1 MYENT
6 FPYNFILS
14 FFFGFFFIISNV
26 LFSICVAKNETIRK
40 KFFFKEFQP
49 IIIFF
54 LIFCLYTFVLN
65 ITVIYNYKN
74 LSFVIFSIFILQTL
88 FIFKNFV
95 SLKSL
100 IYLNFK
106 IDEKLILLVFFSLFL
121 ISILPMSDADSM
133 SIYQYLPITI
143 FNEGLGKIDLMQ
155 NLEFTLLSNT
165 EIMLLFSSIFKS
177 ESLGA
182 QLNLITL
189 LFFILIKFK
198 DHKNFSLIILSSP
211 LIIYF
216 ISTQKLQL
224 FFGLIFLLL
233 FILVNRNLIKKK
245 IELFVFI
252 LLLVFYSSG
261 KFSYILITIPLY
273 FYFFY
278 KNLNNYK
285 YIILYSVLSFIIV
298 YVPLLFIKQIYFN
311 NIFAPFFEN
320 FFGQGTESYNAF
332 VFDMRRNAGW
342 LSNPGNISL
351 YFKPFISFELSS
363 ISSSLGLIF
372 LLMII
377 NLKLHRTTKY
387 FAIII
392 IIFVLLTGQI
402 LPRYYFEAFLLLA
415 FFYKP
420 GNYFIRLLIYSQIS
434 VIFLVSLIYIYISYI
449 KLDVID
455 NKLNYMNKFTYSF
468 FDSRQIKDINLNG
481 NILDYS
487 LPRHSVFFDK
497 NVYSIRYIS
506 ILDQYNNNVENN
518 SITFIDK
525 NSIKYLIVK
534 SADNLPSC
542 ILIKEIGKTYRQHAV
557 RNFLT
562 KHKKTKYKIFEIK
575 DNKCDN
581 EIK

>member
-74 LSFVIFSIFILQTL
+74 LSFE
-88 FIFKNFV
+88 NFV

-143 FNEGLGKIDLMQ
+143 YNEGLGKIDLMQ

-233 FILVNRNLIKKK
+233 FVLVNRNLIKKK

-278 KNLNNYK
+278 ILN
-285 YIILYSVLSFIIV
+285 
-298 YVPLLFIKQIYFN
+298 LLFHLN
-311 NIFAPFFEN
+311 CL
-320 FFGQGTESYNAF
+320 
-332 VFDMRRNAGW
+332 VFQ
-342 LSNPGNISL
+342 
-351 YFKPFISFELSS
+351 
-363 ISSSLGLIF
+363 
-372 LLMII
+372 
-377 NLKLHRTTKY
+377 
-387 FAIII
+387 
-392 IIFVLLTGQI
+392 VLW
-402 LPRYYFEAFLLLA
+402 
-415 FFYKP
+415 
-420 GNYFIRLLIYSQIS
+420 
-434 VIFLVSLIYIYISYI
+434 V
-449 KLDVID
+449 
-455 NKLNYMNKFTYSF
+455 
-468 FDSRQIKDINLNG
+468 
-481 NILDYS
+481 
-487 LPRHSVFFDK
+487 
-497 NVYSIRYIS
+497 
-506 ILDQYNNNVENN
+506 
-518 SITFIDK
+518 
-525 NSIKYLIVK
+525 
-534 SADNLPSC
+534 
-542 ILIKEIGKTYRQHAV
+542 
-557 RNFLT
+557 
-562 KHKKTKYKIFEIK
+562 
-575 DNKCDN
+575 
-581 EIK
+581 